1 MQEII
6 KEIEDEL
13 KRAEYIYPDY
23 PCDLIHRVAI
33 MIEEAGET
41 MRAALNH
48 EYHGD
53 DLALVREE
61 AIQTAAM
68 AIRLINSIDNEPG
81 Y

>member
-13 KRAEYIYPDY
+13 ERAETIYPDY
-23 PCDLIHRVAI
+23 PFDLIHRVAI

-53 DLALVREE
+53 SLDLVREE
-61 AIQTAAM
+61 AVQTAAM
-68 AIRLINSIDNEPG
+68 CIRLIDSIDNEPG